1 MESVVQVGLKF
12 VEMMWVTILPSA
24 VILPETFPL
33 IVIRY
38 TDYMYSDP
46 KPQRTK
52 NKILNEKEAT

>member
-1 MESVVQVGLKF
+1 MGLKF